1 MGLVCTPARFKIII
15 RHFETRIQLVEY
27 ILPTG
32 CHFHGHQVLLTAVR
46 ISRKEAFALV
56 QFGGLNTLLF

>member
-32 CHFHGHQVLLTAVR
+32 CHFHGHQVLLYGSADIT
-46 ISRKEAFALV
+46 
-56 QFGGLNTLLF
+56 

>member
-32 CHFHGHQVLLTAVR
+32 CHSHGHQVLLYGSADIT
-46 ISRKEAFALV
+46 
-56 QFGGLNTLLF
+56 